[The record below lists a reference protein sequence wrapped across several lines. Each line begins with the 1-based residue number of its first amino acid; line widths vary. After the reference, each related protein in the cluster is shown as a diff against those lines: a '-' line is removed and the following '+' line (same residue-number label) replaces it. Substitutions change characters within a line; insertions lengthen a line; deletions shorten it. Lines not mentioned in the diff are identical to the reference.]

1 MPRKALALALAMSS
15 VVVGCGTSASDG
27 FPLHDVD
34 EVRLPG
40 PAVRFDYQ
48 DFDPAARRLM
58 ISHLAADEVLFV
70 DVGRLDEISV
80 VGDLPGVHGVRL
92 APDLGL
98 AFASTSNN
106 ELATIDVESARVV
119 HRSTTGSFPDGVAYD
134 QASGLVVVSNKDDG
148 SVTVIAADT
157 GDVVRTVAV
166 GDEAGNSID
175 DPTTG
180 HVFVASAGPS
190 RWSSLTPS
198 PGTVRS
204 RSSRVSATP
213 PWSPSICEPAT
224 RSTTSR
230 SAVCPTCLPTTP
242 ACSASMWPQSPETSP
257 CSNSSTAGCAR
268 SDAGDSTRTLIAS
281 PSTPRPTAC
290 SCRCKTWTAIRCCGS
305 WSPDPPRRA
314 ASRQTGI
321 YGQAI
326 TAAPSRRSAGA
337 VADGCGLRRN
347 ARRLPPRS
355 ATCRW
360 AGSRGCRRRPRRS
373 CGRTRR
379 PWP

>member
-27 FPLHDVD
+27 FPLYDVD

-70 DVGRLDEISV
+70 DVDRLDEISV

-119 HRSTTGSFPDGVAYD
+119 RRSTTGSFPDGVAYD

-157 GDVVRTVAV
+157 GDVARTVAV

-180 HVFVASAGPS
+180 HVFVASAGPE
-190 RWSSLTPS
+190 SLVELDPAT
-198 PGTVRS
+198 GTVVR
-204 RSSRVSATP
+204 RIALGG
-213 PWSPSICEPAT
+213 CEGAHGVYVT
-224 RSTTSR
+224 GDG
-230 SAVCPTCLPTTP
+230 ALAFV
-242 ACSASMWPQSPETSP
+242 ACE
-257 CSNSSTAGCAR
+257 
-268 SDAGDSTRTLIAS
+268 
-281 PSTPRPTAC
+281 
-290 SCRCKTWTAIRCCGS
+290 
-305 WSPDPPRRA
+305 
-314 ASRQTGI
+314 
-321 YGQAI
+321 
-326 TAAPSRRSAGA
+326 
-337 VADGCGLRRN
+337 RN
-347 ARRLPPRS
+347 ATLVTVDLRTGDAVDDQPVGSVPDVLAYDPGLQRLYVAAESGDVAVFQLEHGRLRSLGRRRLDPHAHSVAVDSKTHRVFLPLQDVDGHPVLRVME
-355 ATCRW
+355 
-360 AGSRGCRRRPRRS
+360 P
-373 CGRTRR
+373 
-379 PWP
+379 